1 MAKRIRIGIV
11 GSGGMA
17 RSRAATFSSLEGCEV
32 EAIAARNR
40 ATGEELASEHGVEL
54 LDDWQSLVSRQDL
67 EAVAICTSN
76 DSHAV
81 IARAALEAGKH
92 VFMEYPLARQAGEA
106 QQLVDVAGQQ
116 SGCVLRVAH
125 NEAFSPRHV
134 ALKQA
139 ADSLGDLLVAIY
151 VRLTPGRGSRP
162 EVLFNLNASGPPAL
176 FFIYH
181 VYPLVDI
188 FGAAVWVEGYANYVG
203 LGADGRYDSFVNTM
217 TAGFG
222 NGGCA
227 TWTWAGGVAINA
239 AEEYQRLV
247 LTEGSLLREGGQWS
261 RSTPQ
266 SVEELELPE
275 GPSDSIEEQ
284 FLREV
289 AGEESGWRADV
300 AKALDAVRISLA
312 AEEAFRRGRRVTIEE
327 LGGTS

>member
-1 MAKRIRIGIV
+1 MAGGIRIGIV

-17 RSRAATFSSLEGCEV
+17 RSRAKAFSNLEGCDLA
-32 EAIAARNR
+32 AIGARNR
-40 ATGEELASEHGVEL
+40 TTGQELASEHGVEL

-67 EAVAICTSN
+67 DAVAICTSN

-81 IARAALEAGKH
+81 IALAAIEAGKH
-92 VFMEYPLARQAGEA
+92 VFLEYPLARQADEA
-106 QQLVDVAGQQ
+106 QQLVDAVERE
-116 SGCVLRVAH
+116 SGCVLRIAH
-125 NEAFSPRHV
+125 TEALSPRHG

-139 ADSLGDLLVAIY
+139 AVSLGSLLLAIY

-188 FGAAVWVEGYANYVG
+188 FGAAAWVEGYADYVG

-217 TAGFG
+217 TVGFAS
-222 NGGCA
+222 GGCA
-227 TWTWAGGVAINA
+227 QWTWAGGVAINE

-266 SVEELELPE
+266 SVEELELPD
-275 GPSDSIEEQ
+275 GPKGTVEEL
-284 FLREV
+284 FVREA
-289 AGEESGWRADV
+289 AGEESQWRADV
-300 AKALDAVRISLA
+300 VKALDAVRIGFA
-312 AEEAFRRGRRVTIEE
+312 AEESFRLGRRVAIEE
-327 LGGTS
+327 LGALS